1 MVLDSERRGD
11 GLRLSSRVQGMCLGG
26 RGARSLVGRRPVPPA
41 TRHPEVEA
49 SVCLLLLFSLEETRR
64 LTLFDGSYFAE
75 ELKGAGD
82 NASC

>member
-49 SVCLLLLFSLEETRR
+49 SVRLLLLFSLEETRR